1 MVGKS
6 LTAGADAVIG
16 FNVMSAASDLADI
29 ASLDEEEMH
38 AYLKGSITE
47 GCIRITGLSPSYEG
61 AVGMVVSN
69 IEGGTSPTEEVS
81 YEMISTYPDGLLMVI
96 DPDVCEIAFYK
107 VVEGALASA
116 KVLVS
121 E

>member
-1 MVGKS
+1 MAGKS

-16 FNVMSAASDLADI
+16 FNVMSAASDVADI

-38 AYLKGSITE
+38 AYLKGSIVG
-47 GCIRITGLSPSYEG
+47 GCIRVMGLSASYDG
-61 AVGMVVSN
+61 AVGMAVSN
-69 IEGGTSPTEEVS
+69 MEGGTVPTEEVS
-81 YEMISTYPDGLLMVI
+81 YEMVSTYPDGLLMVI

-107 VVEGALASA
+107 VVEGALVSA